1 MLIYKKTIVD
11 SITTT
16 PGLPSFS
23 PPPKKKKIPPL
34 RHGRPQWV
42 WPRPRVETKAYV
54 VRLQE
59 RSGLFEVLELE
70 VAAAPWFVGF
80 FAHNKKKH
88 RFFSMGGF
96 PVSALDIW
104 YCISK
109 SSKGVLLLWI
119 LYDFGVGFLV
129 LEIKPFGI
137 CGMFGSS
144 RISVRVLVW
153 PNNRSC

>member
-1 MLIYKKTIVD
+1 MLIVLQPHLD
-11 SITTT
+11 F
-16 PGLPSFS
+16 L
-23 PPPKKKKIPPL
+23 PPPKKKIPATSPGAPNEFGL
-34 RHGRPQWV
+34 GLGWNP
-42 WPRPRVETKAYV
+42 KAYV

-70 VAAAPWFVGF
+70 VAAAAWFVGF
-80 FAHNKKKH
+80 FAPTKKTTFCFQWEDSRK
-88 RFFSMGGF
+88 
-96 PVSALDIW
+96 ALDICIVSRNLPRGCY
-104 YCISK
+104 YCRFQ
-109 SSKGVLLLWI
+109 I
-119 LYDFGVGFLV
+119 LYHFGVGFLV